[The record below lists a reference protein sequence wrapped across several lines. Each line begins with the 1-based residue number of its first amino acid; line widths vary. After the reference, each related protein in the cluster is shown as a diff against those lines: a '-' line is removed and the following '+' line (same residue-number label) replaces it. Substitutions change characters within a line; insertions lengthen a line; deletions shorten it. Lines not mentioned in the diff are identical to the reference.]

1 MIAEQPHALGLRTY
15 PKKVE
20 EMKTLPIIWQRLVDE
35 KGETCERCHSTYKEI
50 QKAFKKLK
58 QALHPLAIDV
68 IFNQNEIAQSAFVND
83 PSQSNR
89 IWIGSKSLEEWLEA
103 KVGQSQC
110 CDICEGSE
118 CRTIETDTRVYE
130 VIPEE
135 LIIKAGLLAA
145 SYLFGDNSD
154 LKVDSQNNYSKAQQN
169 SCCSCSDISSDK
181 CC

>member
-1 MIAEQPHALGLRTY
+1 M
-15 PKKVE
+15 K
-20 EMKTLPIIWQRLVDE
+20 MKTLTIIWQRLVNE
-35 KGETCERCHSTYKEI
+35 KEETCARCQKTYEEI
-50 QKAFKKLK
+50 HKAFKKLK
-58 QALHPLAIDV
+58 QALNPLSIDV
-68 IFNQNEIAQSAFVND
+68 VIDQRKIAQSTFVND

-89 IWIGSKSLEEWLEA
+89 IWIGHRSLEDWLEA

-110 CDICEGSE
+110 CDICQGNE
-118 CRTIETDTRVYE
+118 CRTIEINTRVYE

-145 SYLFGDNSD
+145 SYLFGDNTA
-154 LKVDSQNNYSKAQQN
+154 LKEGDQDYYSKIQEN